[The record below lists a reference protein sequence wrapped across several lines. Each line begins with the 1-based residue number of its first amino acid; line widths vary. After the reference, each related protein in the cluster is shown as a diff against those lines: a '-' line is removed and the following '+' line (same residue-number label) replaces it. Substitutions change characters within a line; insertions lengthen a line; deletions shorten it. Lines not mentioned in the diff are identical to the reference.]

1 MDSVGPDSYGIQ
13 GKVVVLE
20 KIRFLANINISP
32 KSVDA
37 LRRQGW
43 DIVRVSEF
51 LPLDASDEKILNFA
65 RQEAMVVVTQDID
78 FSTLL
83 ALSGHSSPSL
93 ITLRLS
99 VSDPDTVTA
108 KLQEVVSQLEE
119 KLQEGSVVIIED
131 VTVRVR
137 ALPID

>member
-1 MDSVGPDSYGIQ
+1 MDSVGPDSCGIQ

-20 KIRFLANINISP
+20 KIRFLANMNISP

-65 RQEAMVVVTQDID
+65 RQEGRVVVTQDID
-78 FSTLL
+78 F
-83 ALSGHSSPSL
+83 
-93 ITLRLS
+93 LRYWH
-99 VSDPDTVTA
+99 
-108 KLQEVVSQLEE
+108 
-119 KLQEGSVVIIED
+119 
-131 VTVRVR
+131 
-137 ALPID
+137 